1 MLSGAQNG
9 ERVEVE
15 MKGYFSKLNPKVLAL
30 LIKALE
36 EENTYRAV
44 ELFLAARLLKTAYEE
59 RC

>member
-1 MLSGAQNG
+1 LSGSQSG

-15 MKGYFSKLNPKVLAL
+15 VKGYFSKLDPKVLAL

-44 ELFLAARLLKTAYEE
+44 ELFLAARLLKMTYEGG
-59 RC
+59 C